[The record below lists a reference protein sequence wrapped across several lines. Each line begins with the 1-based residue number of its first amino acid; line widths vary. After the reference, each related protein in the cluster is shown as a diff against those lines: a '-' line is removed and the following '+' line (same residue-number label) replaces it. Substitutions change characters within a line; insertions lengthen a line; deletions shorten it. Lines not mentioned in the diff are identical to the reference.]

1 MLKKLAL
8 PSIKENIKKFKTF
21 YRIFPYTFVYDHK
34 IRSKETLNRKQK
46 TFNKMQQSKEE
57 VFNTKKQIEK
67 MIENKYDDQYVAF
80 QDKKMNV
87 IEENES
93 FVENYYIPLRDED
106 HIYLKYFSE
115 SFRNIIL
122 QGGKLTLAKEIEKLR
137 LEIPRLFQNPDTL
150 VFILQEGKKF
160 LDFMYKTIS
169 NQTKKEEN
177 QFNHLIELEHLS
189 KVYDKVP
196 FSTSMINEFTKNEVK
211 YLTKLIK

>member
-1 MLKKLAL
+1 
-8 PSIKENIKKFKTF
+8 
-21 YRIFPYTFVYDHK
+21 
-34 IRSKETLNRKQK
+34 
-46 TFNKMQQSKEE
+46 MQQSKEE

-122 QGGKLTLAKEIEKLR
+122 QGGKLTLAKEIESYNNNADNSKKIDFDFVPITEKEIEKLR